1 MMGDIDDIEYEC
13 NEAIIN
19 DVLISTDLTAS
30 AYYLPDLREEVTRQ
44 LLSQN
49 IGESILNG
57 FVDSIVGKTLLY
69 FQTHSKCFPQ

>member
-13 NEAIIN
+13 NEAVIN

-30 AYYLPDLREEVTRQ
+30 AYYLSDLREEVTRQ

-49 IGESILNG
+49 IGDSILNG
-57 FVDSIVGKTLLY
+57 FVDSIVGGTLLY